1 MTETE
6 NLEKMPTSI
15 VLESERKRIDSLLRE
30 ELRAAQESYKAIKE
44 EENLGTIPQ
53 PQLCTEEWLQQIYED
68 GKKAVD
74 DVKFLTI
81 EQRNSQKGHWGR
93 LYHRMLP
100 HVERIQSFIAG
111 IPHEQFVFDEELG
124 TFYYRDLTA
133 LAKERATFLV
143 PAEAAEHWQKIQAIM
158 SAINELRQWESDQDV
173 KKIPLDNLLRYD
185 KARFVEAWVK
195 GEMKRDHSFDDK
207 PYMANA
213 LQIKKA
219 EEEKYL

>member
-53 PQLCTEEWLQQIYED
+53 PQLCTEEWLQAIYED

-81 EQRNSQKGHWGR
+81 EQRNSQKGHWGK

-100 HVERIQSFIAG
+100 HVQRIQSFIAG

-124 TFYYRDLTA
+124 TFFYRDITA
-133 LAKERATFLV
+133 LAKERATFQV
-143 PAEAAEHWQKIQAIM
+143 PAEAAEHWQKIKSILNAIM
-158 SAINELRQWESDQDV
+158 DLRAWEAGQDV
-173 KKIPLDNLLRYD
+173 KKLPLDVLLHFD
-185 KARFVEAWVK
+185 KNHFIEAWATN
-195 GEMKRDHSFDDK
+195 EIKRDHRFDSK
-207 PYMANA
+207 PYMQQMLAN
-213 LQIKKA
+213 QRESEK
-219 EEEKYL
+219 KYL

>member
-30 ELRAAQESYKAIKE
+30 ELRAAQESYKALQE

-53 PQLCTEEWLQQIYED
+53 PKLCTEGWLQQIYED

-100 HVERIQSFIAG
+100 HVQRIQSFIAG
-111 IPHEQFVFDEELG
+111 IPQEQFVFDEELG
-124 TFYYRDLTA
+124 TFYYRDITA
-133 LAKERATFLV
+133 LAKERATFQV
-143 PAEAAEHWQKIQAIM
+143 PEEAAEHWQKIKAILNAIM
-158 SAINELRQWESDQDV
+158 DLRAWEAGQDI
-173 KKIPLDNLLRYD
+173 KKLPLDVLLHFD
-185 KARFVEAWVK
+185 KTQFIEAWATN
-195 GEMKRDHSFDDK
+195 EIKRDHRFDDK
-207 PYMANA
+207 PYMQQMLAN
-213 LQIKKA
+213 QRESEK
-219 EEEKYL
+219 KYL

>member
-1 MTETE
+1 MTETQTQ
-6 NLEKMPTSI
+6 EKMPTSI
-15 VLESERKRIDSLLRE
+15 ILESERKRIDSQLRE
-30 ELRAAQESYKAIKE
+30 DLRAAQQCYKALKDE
-44 EENLGTIPQ
+44 GNLGTIPQ
-53 PQLCTEEWLQQIYED
+53 PHLCTEAWLQNIYEE

-74 DVKFLTI
+74 EVKFLTI
-81 EQRNSQKGHWGR
+81 EQRNSQKGHWGKI
-93 LYHRMLP
+93 LHRMLP
-100 HVERIQSFIAG
+100 HVVRIQRFIAS
-111 IPHEQFVFDEELG
+111 IPQNQYFYDEELG
-124 TFYYRDLTA
+124 TFYYQDITA
-133 LAKERATFLV
+133 LATERATFTV
-143 PAEAAEHWQKIQAIM
+143 PTETEEHWQKIQAIM

-207 PYMANA
+207 PYMAIA